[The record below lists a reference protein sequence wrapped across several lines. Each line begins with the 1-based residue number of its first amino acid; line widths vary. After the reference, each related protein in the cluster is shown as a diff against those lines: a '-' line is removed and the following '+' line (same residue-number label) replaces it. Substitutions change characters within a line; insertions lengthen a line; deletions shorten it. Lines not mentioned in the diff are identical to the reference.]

1 MLNCCIV
8 KLEKSGKS
16 LVLLDTLMKKPHG
29 KWDLFVQEA
38 FYSSTNMYLENTM
51 GRYTPIVVISNK
63 ALKK

>member
-1 MLNCCIV
+1 MV
-8 KLEKSGKS
+8 T

-38 FYSSTNMYLENTM
+38 FYSSTNMCLENTM
-51 GRYTPIVVISNK
+51 GRHTPEVVILNK